1 MKSRIERFFKRL
13 KLKLY
18 IWTTKS
24 AGSFAPQEEEISSYE
39 KTCFLICIKAIKHKN
54 TKFMIA
60 PMSQKRYLENK
71 EMDIF
76 ITMNDGRVDLTNHI
90 YHYDVKLSK
99 RDWERIT
106 YVFDME
112 TEKRRLNYEDTI
124 NSQIKNSLHN
134 ILERV
139 SNLTDNSTDQ
149 GID

>member
-18 IWTTKS
+18 ILTTKS
-24 AGSFAPQEEEISSYE
+24 AGGFATQEEEISSYE
-39 KTCFLICIKAIKHKN
+39 KTCFLICLKTIKHKN

-71 EMDIF
+71 DMDIF
-76 ITMNDGRVDLTNHI
+76 ITINDGRIDLTNHI

-112 TEKRRLNYEDTI
+112 TEKRRLTYEDNI

-139 SNLTDNSTDQ
+139 SNLSDDTTNQ
-149 GID
+149 GIN